1 MPLRYWAIIL
11 VLAAGWGSSFFLN
24 EILLREL
31 HPLWVGAGRVTTG
44 ALGCW
49 LWLGL
54 RGQARLVPVSVI
66 GHLVVF
72 GLLQYGLPLTI
83 FPLSQQYI
91 TSSAAGII
99 NAMTPIMVVL
109 VSHFWPGG
117 ERATLL
123 KSFGVA
129 SGFFGIVLL
138 AVPSLQGGG
147 ESAPLAL
154 AFALLAP
161 LSYGL
166 ALNYLRIF
174 DGMDRTV
181 LTAWALLVGASVMVP
196 IAATATGAPQIS
208 QAETWVALGVIGFVL
223 TAAAFIILFWLIP
236 KVGGT
241 AASTVTF
248 IAPVAALLLG
258 VLVLEETVLPIQYAG
273 LAAIFGGLVF
283 IDGRLF
289 RWSRKDQPLG

>member
-1 MPLRYWAIIL
+1 M
-11 VLAAGWGSSFFLN
+11 
-24 EILLREL
+24 
-31 HPLWVGAGRVTTG
+31 
-44 ALGCW
+44 GCW

-54 RGQARLVPVSVI
+54 RGQARLVPVTVI

-138 AVPSLQGGG
+138 AVPSLQG
-147 ESAPLAL
+147 EANPLL
-154 AFALLAP
+154 
-161 LSYGL
+161 
-166 ALNYLRIF
+166 
-174 DGMDRTV
+174 
-181 LTAWALLVGASVMVP
+181 W
-196 IAATATGAPQIS
+196 
-208 QAETWVALGVIGFVL
+208 
-223 TAAAFIILFWLIP
+223 
-236 KVGGT
+236 
-241 AASTVTF
+241 
-248 IAPVAALLLG
+248 
-258 VLVLEETVLPIQYAG
+258 
-273 LAAIFGGLVF
+273 
-283 IDGRLF
+283 RLH
-289 RWSRKDQPLG
+289 SRCWHR